1 VLALALLSRP
11 ASAQPEDRQAARP
24 LFDEGRA
31 LMAQGRY
38 AEACPKLEQA
48 VKLFAGSGLLLNLG
62 DCYEHAGRTA
72 SAWARFADAAAAA
85 VRAKNTDA
93 EAEANRRKALIEPKL
108 TRVVLQVSAEAP
120 GQTLTLDGHEISRAQ
135 WGAPIPVDPG
145 AHEIRAEARGFQP
158 WSASQSLDTPSSTAT
173 VAIPAL
179 SPLAAQ
185 TPAPT
190 PAASPAPPQPVAP
203 APTPAP
209 APPEPPP
216 SSPMG
221 TPRVL
226 GLVAGGV
233 GVAGIA
239 VGSVFGLM
247 SISQKN
253 QQQSACGSTPSCTG
267 TDHAQAVSD
276 HASAVTDGLV
286 STVGIVAGGAL
297 LVGGA
302 VLFFAVP
309 GPGDVQ
315 VTPSV
320 GAGGGGLSLSGSF

>member
-1 VLALALLSRP
+1 MSHSAL
-11 ASAQPEDRQAARP
+11 AQPEDRQAARP

-31 LMAQGRY
+31 LMEQGHY

-48 VKLFAGSGLLLNLG
+48 VKLFAGSGLILNLG

-85 VRAKNTDA
+85 ARAKNTDA
-93 EAEANRRKALIEPKL
+93 EAEANRRKALVESKL
-108 TRVVLQVSAEAP
+108 TRVVLQVSAEVS
-120 GQTLTLDGHEISRAQ
+120 GLTLTLDGHEISHAQ
-135 WGAPIPVDPG
+135 WGVPVPLDPG
-145 AHEIRAEARGFQP
+145 AHEIRAEARGFRP
-158 WSASQSLDTPSSTAT
+158 WSSSPTIDAPASTAT

-179 SPLAAQ
+179 SPLAPE
-185 TPAPT
+185 TPVPT
-190 PAASPAPPQPVAP
+190 PVAAPVAAQPVAA
-203 APTPAP
+203 APTAN
-209 APPEPPP
+209 PPP
-216 SSPMG
+216 TEPATSNPLG
-221 TPRVL
+221 TPRIL

-233 GVAGIA
+233 GVTGLA
-239 VGSVFGLM
+239 VGTVFGLM

-253 QQQSACGSTPSCTG
+253 QQQSTCGSTPSCTG
-267 TDHAQAVSD
+267 ADHAQAVND

-309 GPGDVQ
+309 GPSVQ

-320 GAGGGGLSLSGSF
+320 GASGGGLSLSGSF